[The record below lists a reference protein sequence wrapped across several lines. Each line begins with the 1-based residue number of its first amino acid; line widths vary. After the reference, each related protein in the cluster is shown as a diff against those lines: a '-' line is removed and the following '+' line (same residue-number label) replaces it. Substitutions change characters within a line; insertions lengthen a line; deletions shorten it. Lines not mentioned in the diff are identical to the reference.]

1 MNASERAHLAAMGL
15 QPPSNEAHAPLLA
28 RRRDIRERADAL
40 RVRTLITTP
49 AVYRRGRRGMT
60 IKEKGRFRLGRR
72 QHKLMQRCQNAEAK
86 AYREMVGKFVHNAPN
101 PIRKPRCHLKWLP
114 DFLRKGTLPLLE
126 RKDLAGVAEETA
138 RYAIEQAEKHAA
150 LLDKWE
156 WGYFTLRSRRQH
168 EGYARL
174 ARRAAI
180 H

>member
-40 RVRTLITTP
+40 R
-49 AVYRRGRRGMT
+49 
-60 IKEKGRFRLGRR
+60 EKGRFRLGRR